1 MKRWQKIV
9 GVVAAAI
16 LVAVFAL
23 SLLLDSILT
32 SKAHGAAEEFSHKA
46 GRTVS
51 IGSVSTKILT
61 GLGGRV
67 NDVRIG
73 PAEGERAP
81 LLELKRAEV
90 RVAALRAIFSAGK
103 EVEVRSAVIDGLSVN
118 IVRMPDGTT
127 NLERL
132 QKQIAGESEKKKE
145 PQKASDL
152 SFLRIDHAE
161 LREGKVSFIDK
172 DEQLAIQHVEVTVN
186 DLRAGKPLEVVLK
199 AAVLADKQNLEL
211 RLKAAPLP
219 PSLTP
224 TPTGLALHVDPP
236 VDLAPLGPFAGK
248 DVGLEKGTLGADF
261 DAELGSIIPG
271 GKGPTTV
278 KGTIKIAQ
286 LRLQGAKPL
295 DVLVD
300 TDVKGDAAAGE
311 LQIDKLRIDVGPAG
325 ISGHGRASGLTS
337 PLPRVEG
344 LEVTSHDLDPARL
357 AAYYPPLRKQLSQ
370 FSGPIG
376 LAVRGSGTQAA
387 QALELRLDFTPVKVA
402 IPETMAK
409 AAGAPMTVTAHIKGA
424 AASGGPVRFDARI
437 DLQGADLRPGGSI
450 DKAPGQRLD
459 LALDGTRKGERI
471 ELADVKAHILDDELQ
486 GHGWYESSAEK
497 ATKKFDLQLASSHLD
512 LDKMLIPSKTE
523 TKEEEAK
530 EKPLDPKP
538 FAGLSGHAAVKID
551 RLRMRK
557 QELTDIVADVTMNE
571 DDVKVNTAQLK
582 AFGGTATASG
592 TEVRLAHPD
601 EPFHVVA
608 KLQNVGLESL
618 LALITEHKVIAGHF
632 NGDLDF
638 QGAGEL
644 SKTLAGNL
652 DGHILDGVFYGKDL
666 VASVSGPL
674 ARSLPFGLAGKE
686 GQGGSTSLGKDL
698 LFGVTI
704 AKGVA
709 RLKQPIKISRPEA
722 EMSFSGGIRVDG
734 ELDLTGTM
742 ALSPATIFSIT
753 GGKVKPAQPI
763 PVNLR
768 LIGPAWSPQV
778 ADLDLRPAVAQIV
791 REAGSALVGKA
802 LGVDKV
808 DQAQQDAEKKVEE
821 EAKNRLK
828 GLLGK

>member
-1 MKRWQKIV
+1 V
-9 GVVAAAI
+9 
-16 LVAVFAL
+16 
-23 SLLLDSILT
+23 
-32 SKAHGAAEEFSHKA
+32 
-46 GRTVS
+46 
-51 IGSVSTKILT
+51 
-61 GLGGRV
+61 RV
-67 NDVRIG
+67 NDVRVG

-81 LLELKRAEV
+81 FLELKRAEV

-103 EVEVRSAVIDGLSVN
+103 DVEVRSAVIDGLSVN
-118 IVRMPDGTT
+118 IVRRPDGTT

-132 QKQIAGESEKKKE
+132 QKQIAGESEKKTE

-161 LREGKVSFIDK
+161 LREGKVAFIDK
-172 DEQLAIQHVEVTVN
+172 DEQLAIQHLDVIVN
-186 DLRAGKPLEVVLK
+186 HLRAGKPLEVVLK

-211 RLKAAPLP
+211 RLRAAPLP
-219 PSLTP
+219 PSLMP
-224 TPTGLALHVDPP
+224 TPTSLALHVDPP

-248 DVGLEKGTLGADF
+248 DIGLEKGTLDADF
-261 DAELGSIIPG
+261 DAELGSIVPG

-300 TDVKGDAAAGE
+300 TDVKGDTAAGE
-311 LQIDKLRIDVGPAG
+311 MQIDKLRIEVGPAG
-325 ISGHGRASGLTS
+325 ISGHGRASGLTGPS
-337 PLPRVEG
+337 PRVEG

-357 AAYYPPLRKQLSQ
+357 AAYYPPLRKLLSQ

-376 LAVRGSGTQAA
+376 LAVRASGTQAA

-409 AAGAPMTVTAHIKGA
+409 AAGAPMTVTAHVKGA
-424 AASGGPVRFDARI
+424 AASGGAVRFDAKI

-459 LALDGTRKGERI
+459 LALDGARKGERI
-471 ELADVKAHILDDELQ
+471 ELADLRAHILDDQLQ

-512 LDKMLIPSKTE
+512 LDKMLLPSKTQ
-523 TKEEEAK
+523 EEK
-530 EKPLDPKP
+530 EKPPDPKA

-551 RLRMRK
+551 RLRTRK

-571 DDVKVNTAQLK
+571 DDVKVNTAQFK

-608 KLQNVGLESL
+608 RLQNVGLENL
-618 LALITEHKVIAGHF
+618 LGLATEHKVLAGHF

-638 QGAGEL
+638 KGAGEL
-644 SKTLAGNL
+644 SKTLAGNV
-652 DGHILDGVFYGKDL
+652 DGHILDGLFYGKDL

-674 ARSLPFGLAGKE
+674 ARSLPFGVAGKT
-686 GQGGSTSLGKDL
+686 GQGGSTSLGNDL
-698 LFGVTI
+698 PFGVTI

-734 ELDLTGTM
+734 ELDLAGTI
-742 ALSPATIFSIT
+742 ALAPTTIFSIT

-791 REAGSALVGKA
+791 REAGSAVVGKA
-802 LGVDKV
+802 LGVDNV
-808 DQAQQDAEKKVEE
+808 DQAQRDAQKQVEQ

-828 GLLGK
+828 GLFGK

>member
-1 MKRWQKIV
+1 MKRWQKIL
-9 GVVAAAI
+9 GVAAAAI

-23 SLLLDSILT
+23 SLVLDSILT
-32 SKAHGAAEEFSHKA
+32 SKAHGAAEDFSKKA

-61 GLGGRV
+61 GLGVRV

-73 PAEGERAP
+73 PAEGEGAP

-90 RVAALRAIFSAGK
+90 KVAALRAIFSAGK
-103 EVEVRSAVIDGLSVN
+103 NVEVRSAVIDGLTVN
-118 IVRMPDGTT
+118 VVRMPDGTT

-132 QKQIAGESEKKKE
+132 QKQLAGEGEKKNE

-152 SFLRIDHAE
+152 SFLRVDHAE
-161 LREGKVSFIDK
+161 LREGKVAFIDK
-172 DEQLAIQHVEVTVN
+172 DKQLAIQHLDVTVN
-186 DLRAGKPLEVVLK
+186 DLRAGKPLEVVLR

-224 TPTGLALHVDPP
+224 TPTSLALHVEPP
-236 VDLAPLGPFAGK
+236 IDLAPFGPFAGK
-248 DVGLEKGTLGADF
+248 DVGLEKGTLDADF
-261 DAELGSIIPG
+261 NAELGSMVPG
-271 GKGPTTV
+271 GQGPTTV
-278 KGTIKIAQ
+278 KGVVKITQ

-295 DVLVD
+295 DVIVD

-311 LQIDKLRIDVGPAG
+311 VQIAKLRIDVGPAG
-325 ISGHGRASGLTS
+325 ISGHGRASGLAS
-337 PLPRVEG
+337 PSPRVEG
-344 LEVTSHDLDPARL
+344 LEVTSHDLDLARL
-357 AAYYPPLRKQLSQ
+357 AAYYPPLRKELSQ

-376 LAVRGSGTQAA
+376 LTVRASGTQAA
-387 QALELRLDFTPVKVA
+387 QILELRLDFTPVKIA
-402 IPETMAK
+402 IPGTMAK
-409 AAGAPMTVTAHIKGA
+409 SAGAPMTLAAHAKGA
-424 AASGGPVRFDARI
+424 AASGGAVRFDAKI

-459 LALDGTRKGERI
+459 LALDGARKGERI
-471 ELADVKAHILDDELQ
+471 ELADLKAHILDDELQ

-512 LDKMLIPSKTE
+512 LDKMLIPSKTKGE
-523 TKEEEAK
+523 
-530 EKPLDPKP
+530 EKPADPKS
-538 FAGLSGHAAVKID
+538 FAGVSGHAAVKID

-571 DDVKVNTAQLK
+571 DDIKVNTAQLK

-592 TEVRLAHPD
+592 TEMRLAHPN
-601 EPFHVVA
+601 EPFHLVA
-608 KLQNVGLESL
+608 KLQNVGLENL
-618 LALITEHKVIAGHF
+618 LGLATEHKVLAGHF

-638 QGAGEL
+638 KGAGEL
-644 SKTLAGNL
+644 SKTLAGNV
-652 DGHILDGVFYGKDL
+652 DGHILEGVFYGKDL

-674 ARSLPFGLAGKE
+674 ARSLPFGLAGKA

-698 LFGVTI
+698 PFGVTI
-704 AKGVA
+704 TNGVA

-722 EMSFSGGIRVDG
+722 EMSFSGGIHVDG
-734 ELDLTGTM
+734 ALDLIGTIWL
-742 ALSPATIFSIT
+742 APATIFSIT

-768 LIGPAWSPQV
+768 LTGPAWSPQV
-778 ADLDLRPAVAQIV
+778 SDLDLKPAVAQIMK
-791 REAGSALVGKA
+791 EAGSALVGKA
-802 LGVDKV
+802 LGVDNV
-808 DQAQQDAEKKVEE
+808 DQTQQAAQKKAEEQ
-821 EAKNRLK
+821 AKNRLK
-828 GLLGK
+828 GLFGK

>member
-16 LVAVFAL
+16 LVAGFAL
-23 SLLLDSILT
+23 SLLLDSMLT
-32 SKAHGAAEEFSHKA
+32 SKAHGAAEEFSKKA

-51 IGSVSTKILT
+51 IGSVSAKILT
-61 GLGGRV
+61 GLGVRV

-73 PAEGERAP
+73 PAESEGAP

-103 EVEVRSAVIDGLSVN
+103 DVEVRSAAIDGLSVN
-118 IVRMPDGTT
+118 IIRMPDETT

-132 QKQIAGESEKKKE
+132 QKKIAEESEKKKE

-152 SFLRIDHAE
+152 SFLRVDHAE

-172 DEQLAIQHVEVTVN
+172 DGQLAIQHLEVTVN

-219 PSLTP
+219 ASLTP
-224 TPTGLALHVDPP
+224 TPTSLALHVDPP

-248 DVGLEKGTLGADF
+248 DIGLEKGTLDADF

-295 DVLVD
+295 DVLVE

-311 LQIDKLRIDVGPAG
+311 VQIDKLRIEVGPAG
-325 ISGHGRASGLTS
+325 ISGRGRASGLTS
-337 PLPRVEG
+337 PSPRVEG

-357 AAYYPPLRKQLSQ
+357 AAYYPALRKQLSQ

-387 QALELRLDFTPVKVA
+387 QALELRLDFTPVKIA

-409 AAGAPMTVTAHIKGA
+409 AAGAPMTVTAHVKGA
-424 AASGGPVRFDARI
+424 AASGGPVRFDVRI

-450 DKAPGQRLD
+450 DKGPGQRLD
-459 LALDGTRKGERI
+459 LALDGARKGERI
-471 ELADVKAHILDDELQ
+471 ELADLKAHILDEELQ
-486 GHGWYESSAEK
+486 GHGWYESSAEKEK

-523 TKEEEAK
+523 TKEEERK
-530 EKPLDPKP
+530 EKPLDPRA
-538 FAGLSGHAAVKID
+538 FEGLSGHAAVKID
-551 RLRMRK
+551 RLRTRK

-571 DDVKVNTAQLK
+571 DDIKVNTAQLK
-582 AFGGTATASG
+582 AFGGTVTASG

-601 EPFHVVA
+601 EPFHLVA
-608 KLQNVGLESL
+608 KLQNVGLENL
-618 LALITEHKVIAGHF
+618 LGLTTEHKVLAGHF

-638 QGAGEL
+638 KGAGEL
-644 SKTLAGNL
+644 SKTLAGNV
-652 DGHILDGVFYGKDL
+652 DGHILEGVFYGKDL

-674 ARSLPFGLAGKE
+674 ARSLPFGLAGKA

-698 LFGVTI
+698 PFGVTI
-704 AKGVA
+704 ARAWRGSS
-709 RLKQPIKISRPEA
+709 SR
-722 EMSFSGGIRVDG
+722 SRSRGRRR
-734 ELDLTGTM
+734 
-742 ALSPATIFSIT
+742 
-753 GGKVKPAQPI
+753 K
-763 PVNLR
+763 
-768 LIGPAWSPQV
+768 
-778 ADLDLRPAVAQIV
+778 
-791 REAGSALVGKA
+791 
-802 LGVDKV
+802 
-808 DQAQQDAEKKVEE
+808 
-821 EAKNRLK
+821 
-828 GLLGK
+828 